1 MRARTGGLMRDAVT
15 RAIVGLYLVIIGV
28 VAPSPARPATPDEE
42 AFEAKVRPVLAERC
56 LKCHGAQK
64 QSGGLRLD
72 SREAALAGG
81 ENGPAVAPGDP
92 AGSPLIRA
100 IRHEGDVK
108 MPPKAKLPDPAIAA
122 LTAWVKAGAPW
133 PRGAIAGDPT
143 AKDAAETHWAFRPV
157 RQPAAPAVKA
167 RGWVATPVD
176 AFILAALEAKGL
188 TPSPKADKRT
198 LIRRATFD
206 LTGLPPTEAEIAA
219 FEADRAP
226 GAYATVVDRLLA
238 SPRYG
243 ERWGRHWLDV
253 ARYADTKGYV
263 FQEERRYPNA
273 YTYRDY
279 VIRAFNE
286 DLPYDQF
293 LIQQLAADR
302 LPPVADTRPLAA
314 MGFLTLGRRFLNAQ
328 EDIIDDRIDVV
339 SRGLLGLTVA
349 CARCHDHK
357 FDPIPTEDY
366 YSLFGVFASSVEPAD
381 VPTIG
386 ESGPNPQLEGY
397 KQESEARR
405 KAVTDFVRGK
415 LDGIQDDLRKNV
427 AAYLLAAAELGP
439 GVGGDR
445 AKVDAVAATHKL
457 PNRRLRWF
465 AARWD
470 KHLAETWAA
479 PEPITAPWHALAAL
493 PADGFAAKA
502 AALVK
507 GWVESPGPAKP
518 ANKLIARSLA
528 EAPPASMKDVAARY
542 GEALAR
548 ADAARREPPKARD
561 APADPE
567 RDALAQFLV
576 AADGPFA
583 IPDDEGRRLLE
594 RPDAMK
600 RKELEQKVAELDTT
614 HPGAPARAMVLR
626 DRPDPHDTPI
636 LLRGNVN
643 RPGKVVPRRFLK
655 VATTGPDR
663 PLFKD
668 GSGRL
673 ELARAI
679 TAKDNPLTARVMVN
693 RIWMHHFGAGL
704 VATPS
709 DFGLRSDPP
718 THPELLDDLAARFV
732 AGGWSIKAVHRL
744 IMLSNTYQQRSDDRP
759 DCRAVD
765 PANRLLWKRN
775 KRRLEFEALRDSI
788 LAVAG
793 HLDPAMGG
801 RPVAIDEAPF
811 SDRRT
816 VYGFIDRQNLPGVF
830 RTFDFATPDATS
842 ARRFT
847 TMVPQQALF
856 LMNSPFVAE
865 QARRLAAR
873 PELAA
878 LSNPEDRIRRLYG
891 WALGRSPEPQE
902 LALGVRFL
910 GSPEPAPGGPWINGY
925 GGVDEAAGKV
935 VDFRPFP
942 DWSGTAWQVGPK
954 VPDAQGSFLNLAAG
968 GGHVGVDARH
978 AIIRRW
984 VAPRDAAVAI
994 DGTLDRPEK
1003 GGDGVRARVV
1013 GPAGVAGTWV
1023 AHGGKVATP
1032 VPRVEV
1038 KAGEAIDF
1046 VVDCRA
1052 NHDFDSFTWAPTLRA
1067 LDGQPGRASWDA
1079 RADFAG
1085 PPPEP
1090 LTPLE
1095 AYAQV
1100 LLLTNEF
1107 MYVD

>member
-1 MRARTGGLMRDAVT
+1 MRDPVT
-15 RAIVGLYLVIIGV
+15 RGFVGLLSLLIMMGAN
-28 VAPSPARPATPDEE
+28 APEDD
-42 AFEAKVRPVLAERC
+42 AFEATVRPVLADRC

-72 SREAALAGG
+72 SREAILAGG
-81 ENGPAVAPGDP
+81 DSGPAVAPGDP
-92 AGSPLIRA
+92 AGSALIRA

-108 MPPKAKLPDPAIAA
+108 MPPKAKIPDPAIEA
-122 LTAWVKAGAPW
+122 LTSWVKAGAPW
-133 PRGAIAGDPT
+133 PKGAIAANPS
-143 AKDAAETHWAFRPV
+143 AEAAQTHWAFRPV
-157 RQPAAPAVKA
+157 RKPEPPAVKDA
-167 RGWVATPVD
+167 AWVATPVD

-219 FEADRAP
+219 FEADASP
-226 GAYATVVDRLLA
+226 GAFATVVGRLLA

-293 LIQQLAADR
+293 LVQQLAADR
-302 LPPVADTRPLAA
+302 LPLKDDTRPLAA
-314 MGFLTLGRRFLNAQ
+314 MGFLTLGRRFLNSQ
-328 EDIIDDRIDVV
+328 PDIIDDRIDVV

-366 YSLFGVFASSVEPAD
+366 YSLYGVFDSSEEPGD
-381 VPTIG
+381 PPTIAAAG
-386 ESGPNPQLEGY
+386 SAPQAEDY
-397 KQESEARR
+397 RKESEARR
-405 KAVTDFVRGK
+405 QAVADFTRGK
-415 LDGIQDDLRKNV
+415 LDGVEDDLRKHA
-427 AAYLLAAAELGP
+427 AAYVRAAAELGP
-439 GVGGDR
+439 GPRPDQGR
-445 AKVDAVAATHKL
+445 VDALAKANDL
-457 PNRRLRWF
+457 PARRLRWF
-465 AARWD
+465 AGKWG
-470 KHLAETWAA
+470 KHLAKTRDAHD
-479 PEPITAPWHALAAL
+479 PIFAPWHALAAL

-502 AALVK
+502 AELIK
-507 GWVESPGPAKP
+507 GWAEHPDPAKP
-518 ANKLIARSLA
+518 VNPSIARALA

-548 ADAARREPPKARD
+548 ADAARRDPPKD
-561 APADPE
+561 APADPA
-567 RDALAQFLV
+567 RDALAELLV
-576 AADGPFA
+576 ADDGPFG
-583 IPDDEGRRLLE
+583 ITDEEGRRVLD
-594 RPDAMK
+594 RPDAQK
-600 RKELEQKVAELDTT
+600 RKELENKVAELDAT

-626 DRPDPHDTPI
+626 DAGNPHDTPI
-636 LLRGNVN
+636 FLRGNPG
-643 RPGKVVPRRFLK
+643 RPGKVAPRRFLK
-655 VATTGPDR
+655 VASPGPDR
-663 PLFKD
+663 PPFQD

-679 TAKDNPLTARVMVN
+679 ASKDNPLTARVMVN

-718 THPELLDDLAARFV
+718 SHPELLDDLAARFV
-732 AGGWSIKAVHRL
+732 EGGWSVKAIHRL
-744 IMLSNTYQQRSDDRP
+744 IMLSDTYQQRSDDRP

-775 KRRLEFEALRDSI
+775 KRRLEFEAMRDSI

-793 HLDPAMGG
+793 DLDPTMGG
-801 RPVAIDEAPF
+801 RPVEIDAAPF
-811 SDRRT
+811 STRRT

-842 ARRFT
+842 PRRFS

-873 PELAA
+873 PEVAA
-878 LSNPEDRIRRLYG
+878 PSNPEDRIRRLYG
-891 WALGRSPEPQE
+891 LALGRAPEPAE
-902 LALGVRFL
+902 VALGVRFL
-910 GSPEPAPGGPWINGY
+910 ESPASAPAPESGWIIGY
-925 GGVDEAAGKV
+925 GGVDEAAGRV

-942 DWSGTAWQVGPK
+942 HWSGKAWQVGPEL
-954 VPDAQGSFLNLAAG
+954 PHPESAFLNLAAD
-968 GGHVGVDARH
+968 GGHPGRDAQH
-978 AIIRRW
+978 SPIRRW
-984 VAPRDAAVAI
+984 VAPRDLAVAI
-994 DGTLDRPEK
+994 EGTLRRPAEA
-1003 GGDGVRARVV
+1003 GDGVRARVF
-1013 GPAGVAGTWV
+1013 GPAGVAGSWTLP
-1023 AHGGKVATP
+1023 HGEVATP
-1032 VPRVEV
+1032 VAHVEV

-1046 VVDCRA
+1046 VVDCLG
-1052 NHDFDSFTWAPTLRA
+1052 NDNSDSFTWAPTIRA
-1067 LDGQPGRASWDA
+1067 LDGPPGRASWDA
-1079 RADFAG
+1079 RADFLG

-1107 MYVD
+1107 VYAD